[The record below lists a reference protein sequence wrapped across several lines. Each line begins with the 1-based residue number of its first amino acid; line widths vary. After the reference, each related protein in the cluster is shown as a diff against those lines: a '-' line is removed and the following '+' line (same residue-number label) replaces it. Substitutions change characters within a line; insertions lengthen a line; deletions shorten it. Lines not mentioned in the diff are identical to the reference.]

1 MEKYEWLSINYT
13 LPKEPSRAR
22 VSVWR
27 KLKKSGAAITG
38 QSVWMLPAN
47 ENNEDF
53 FRRVSDEITQN
64 GGEAYIA
71 RSTSIDE
78 RTESN
83 IIAAFNG
90 ARDEEY
96 SELIEKCE
104 DMLRELEKE
113 SVNCKFTF
121 AELEENEEEF
131 QKLDDWHQKIK
142 GRDFYGSSLKIL
154 SDEKL
159 EQCRVQLD
167 IFSEEVYRRNNQEE

>member
-1 MEKYEWLSINYT
+1 MKKYEWLSINYT
-13 LPKEPSRAR
+13 LPKEPSRTR

-47 ENNEDF
+47 DNNEDF
-53 FRRVSDEITQN
+53 FKKISDEIMLN
-64 GGEAYIA
+64 GGEAYITKA
-71 RSTSIDE
+71 TPIDE

-83 IIAAFNG
+83 IVDAFNR

-104 DMLRELEKE
+104 DMLRELKKE
-113 SVNCKFTF
+113 SANYKFTF

-142 GRDFYGSSLKIL
+142 DRDFYGSSLKTP
-154 SDEKL
+154 SDERL
-159 EQCRVQLD
+159 EECRVQLD
-167 IFSEEVYRRNNQEE
+167 NFSEEVYRQSNQKE